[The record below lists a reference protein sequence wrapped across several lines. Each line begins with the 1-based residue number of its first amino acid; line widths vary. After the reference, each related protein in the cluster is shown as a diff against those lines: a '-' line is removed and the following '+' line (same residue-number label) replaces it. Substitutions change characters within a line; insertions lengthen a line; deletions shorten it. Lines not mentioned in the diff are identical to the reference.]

1 MELESDFEAGVRARK
16 ALIRRTLY
24 RAGGVVLLLA
34 ALIVAYVFYFDF
46 TQRTKYRADTNVAAL
61 IDLPDGSSVRLE
73 PSGRLVH
80 AKGMLAAGTGM
91 QRWVD
96 LQGSADFVV
105 RNPDLANFSV
115 ITRHAQINVHPNP
128 IARFRIEQLEDVTRV
143 LVQEASVVVFPIA
156 GAGENA
162 DQPLHVVGAGQSAR
176 VVGARVIMETAPIA
190 RP

>member
-96 LQGSADFVV
+96 LQGTADFVV

-115 ITRHAQINVHPNP
+115 IKAPCPDQRSSKPDSALSDRTIGRRHSRTR
-128 IARFRIEQLEDVTRV
+128 AR
-143 LVQEASVVVFPIA
+143 S
-156 GAGENA
+156 
-162 DQPLHVVGAGQSAR
+162 
-176 VVGARVIMETAPIA
+176 
-190 RP
+190 